1 METLQFNA
9 LTYMLKYDHSMIFK
23 IPWDFRKEKKRVLS
37 MDYFSSKNA
46 QDSTNSDLQ
55 SFSLSST

>member
-23 IPWDFRKEKKRVLS
+23 IPWDFRKEKKKGAVNGLFQLKERTRLN
-37 MDYFSSKNA
+37 K
-46 QDSTNSDLQ
+46 
-55 SFSLSST
+55 